1 MSDSARPDVHPPA
14 PWSFPEPVRRTLGNG
29 VPLSVFGL
37 PGQHVASIQ
46 IVMPLAVSAEPR
58 DLEGLATIVARTMDE
73 GTTSHGPDEFAGLL
87 ERNGVALGASQSLLG
102 LTMQLDVPTAA
113 MGPALDLVR
122 ECLTEPAFPD
132 EEVGRHVAA
141 RLSDIAHSMADP
153 ASRASLEW
161 IGAHYDPT
169 ARASRSVAGSAESV
183 GAITAQDAREFHAA
197 NVHSTGAQVIVAA
210 DQDADRVFA
219 DVDAALGSWTAAA
232 AAPVVDDPATGSARD
247 CLHLDTMRTGGDR
260 IIFVNRP
267 GSVQTQVHLGWRG
280 ASRHAE
286 GGWAP
291 YPVLSYLI
299 GGSPG
304 ARIDKVLR
312 EEKGYTYGFGA
323 GFRPRGATGT
333 FMAAGS
339 VRGDA
344 TVDAIDQLWKVLDG
358 LSGGFTDDELRS
370 GVDYIGMTAPGRYA
384 TADVV
389 ADQAAALVLDGLGTD
404 FVSDYLHDLPRLT
417 TSDLAQAWQ
426 TWASEPRTLVLVGDA
441 EQYADAVRSLG
452 RGDVSV
458 I

>member
-1 MSDSARPDVHPPA
+1 MSDFTRPDVHPPA
-14 PWSFPEPVRRTLGNG
+14 PWSFPEPIRRTLTNG
-29 VPLSVFGL
+29 VPLSVFNL
-37 PGQHVASIQ
+37 PGQHVASLQ
-46 IVMPLAVSAEPR
+46 IVMPLSAGVEPR
-58 DLEGLATIVARTMDE
+58 DREGLATIVARTMDE
-73 GTTSHGPDEFAGLL
+73 GTTTHGPDEFAQLL

-113 MGPALDLVR
+113 MRPALDLVR

-132 EEVGRHVAA
+132 EEVSRHVAA
-141 RLSDIAHSMADP
+141 RLSDIAHSLADA

-161 IGAHYDPT
+161 IGAHYDSA
-169 ARASRSVAGSAESV
+169 ARASRPVAGSAGSV
-183 GAITAQDAREFHAA
+183 RAITAQDARDFHAA
-197 NVHSTGAQVIVAA
+197 NVTSAGAQVIVAA
-210 DQDADRVFA
+210 DQDADQVFA
-219 DVDAALGSWTAAA
+219 DVDAALGSWTAALA
-232 AAPVVDDPATGSARD
+232 SPDVTGPVVDSAF
-247 CLHLDTMRTGGDR
+247 DTMRTGGDR

-280 ASRHAE
+280 PSRHVE

-304 ARIDKVLR
+304 ARIDRVLR

-323 GFRPRGATGT
+323 GFQPRGAGGT

-344 TVDAIDQLWKVLDG
+344 TVDAIDQLWRVLDD
-358 LSGGFTDDELRS
+358 LSKGFSDDELRS
-370 GVDYIGMTAPGRYA
+370 GVDYIGMTASGRYA

-389 ADQAAALVLDGLGTD
+389 ADQAAALALDGLGTES
-404 FVSDYLHDLPRLT
+404 VSDYLRDLPRLT
-417 TSDLAQAWQ
+417 CTDLAQAWQ
-426 TWASEPRTLVLVGDA
+426 TWATQTRTLVLVGDA
-441 EQYADAVRSLG
+441 EQHADAVAALG

-458 I
+458 V